1 MRGLER
7 DPFPV
12 TIRRRMMLGMLVAD
26 DLSDAERRI
35 WEAFPTGRLVK
46 FGAGDLGQDA
56 PAGGEGWGP
65 DREVRA
71 EVLAALLCGA
81 VEVEPGQT
89 GEVHLARARVA
100 GMLDLPGATL
110 KHRLR
115 LDECYVA
122 DGIDLS
128 EATTQALDLQGCH
141 IGAMRLYGTT
151 INGMF
156 KLAGAHLVGG
166 DEPALAAD
174 GLTVTVGMVCEG
186 FWAEGEI
193 RMVGA
198 SIGSQFSLRGA
209 HLDGKDGRALTA
221 DGLTVT

>member
-1 MRGLER
+1 
-7 DPFPV
+7 
-12 TIRRRMMLGMLVAD
+12 MMLGMAV
-26 DLSDAERRI
+26 
-35 WEAFPTGRLVK
+35 
-46 FGAGDLGQDA
+46 AGDLSAAEQRVWDA
-56 PAGGEGWGP
+56 FPAGRFVDFGPGKAEGGDPAGGEGWGP

-89 GEVHLARARVA
+89 GEVQLARARVA
-100 GMLDLPGATL
+100 GMLDLQGATL

-115 LDECYVA
+115 LEECYVV

-156 KLAGAHLVGG
+156 KLAGVHLVGG

-198 SIGSQFSLRGA
+198 
-209 HLDGKDGRALTA
+209 
-221 DGLTVT
+221 